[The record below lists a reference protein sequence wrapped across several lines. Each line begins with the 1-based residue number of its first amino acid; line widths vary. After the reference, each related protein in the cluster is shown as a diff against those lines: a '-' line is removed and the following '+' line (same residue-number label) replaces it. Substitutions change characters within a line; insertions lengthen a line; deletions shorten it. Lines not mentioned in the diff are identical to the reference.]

1 MAAVVGGRILIRHLD
16 RCETGRWDTA
26 SGRAGGRGGALG
38 ERGAHVAFWGALFF
52 SNLNILVKVQKGLV
66 RGKTRGSF
74 SLFAPHMSQGFFFL
88 YSTIW
93 LSERFPSVI
102 KSYAIFFFPQQKA
115 RAG

>member
-1 MAAVVGGRILIRHLD
+1 MKLGGGTRR
-16 RCETGRWDTA
+16 
-26 SGRAGGRGGALG
+26 G
-38 ERGAHVAFWGALFF
+38 ERGAHVAFWGAISFF

-74 SLFAPHMSQGFFFL
+74 SLFAPHMSEGFFFL

-102 KSYAIFFFPQQKA
+102 KSYAIKKPEPADKTKGREGKTEMEA
-115 RAG
+115 A